1 MSKPRRQLVCALHA
15 LAVAAALAA
24 NIAGAAWAQQPSTA
38 ATVAA
43 EPATTPD
50 QIALPKGLDSVTVSG
65 SRENTSTRLQLT
77 PRETPQSVST
87 VTREQIERQS
97 LTSIDAVLRKFQITD
112 FLGTSL

>member
-15 LAVAAALAA
+15 LAVTAALAA
-24 NIAGAAWAQQPSTA
+24 NIA
-38 ATVAA
+38 VAA
-43 EPATTPD
+43 EPDTTPN
-50 QIALPKGLDSVTVSG
+50 QIAPPKALDSITVSG
-65 SRENTSTRLQLT
+65 SRESTSTRLQLT

-97 LTSIDAVLRKFQITD
+97 FTSIDVVLRKVQITD